1 MIFHGKIAKM
11 HILAQ
16 FEPKVGAG
24 IARGDTKFS
33 ILQRYSIANWAQYW
47 AKMCILARLSRFW
60 GPLGQ
65 NYELSAHSGAE
76 SSISVRQTPPERQ
89 KLTIFCGKMDYSA
102 LFFYL
107 GAETDLLCAH
117 WLPSWH

>member
-1 MIFHGKIAKM
+1 VLTAHSLCLPAACSASWHTNREPREHEKDVVRSQKEKRAQNVIFHGKIAKM

-65 NYELSAHSGAE
+65 NYELSAHSGA
-76 SSISVRQTPPERQ
+76 
-89 KLTIFCGKMDYSA
+89 
-102 LFFYL
+102 
-107 GAETDLLCAH
+107 
-117 WLPSWH
+117 